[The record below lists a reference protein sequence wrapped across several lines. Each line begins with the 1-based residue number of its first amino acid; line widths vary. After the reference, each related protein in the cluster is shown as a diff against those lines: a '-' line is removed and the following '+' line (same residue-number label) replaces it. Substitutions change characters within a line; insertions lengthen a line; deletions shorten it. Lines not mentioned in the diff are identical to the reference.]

1 MAKLHFRSPNQG
13 SLFINIV
20 VKAPEVADM
29 TVFLIAVATAAPSPG
44 LEMLPCDEPLKAR
57 KPKIR
62 MNPPRAASYKK
73 NGIHNE
79 LFTSTGYFLLFMNS
93 NCVHTAIYCC
103 IRITIQ
109 GCKSNFLFFVNYWL
123 IFWHTN
129 RGLTG
134 TECPLISSGW
144 PVSLS
149 NRPILGPITVAATN
163 AATPPHTCT
172 TPLPAKS

>member
-93 NCVHTAIYCC
+93 NCVHTAIY
-103 IRITIQ
+103 
-109 GCKSNFLFFVNYWL
+109 
-123 IFWHTN
+123 
-129 RGLTG
+129 
-134 TECPLISSGW
+134 
-144 PVSLS
+144 
-149 NRPILGPITVAATN
+149 
-163 AATPPHTCT
+163 
-172 TPLPAKS
+172 